1 MKARASYSVS
11 SPPVDVEGAETSN
24 ASGARVWTITLFTII
39 ACLGSMSNG
48 FIMGYSS
55 ATIAEL
61 NNTETGEHGLSSDS
75 ESSSWF
81 AAFAPI
87 GALLGGPVAG
97 WASDRFGRK
106 TGMMLGGVPYSL
118 GWLFISCANSV
129 PSQNG
134 FIALLLLGRL
144 LTGFAAG
151 WISLSVPLVT
161 SDSELWGIP

>member
-1 MKARASYSVS
+1 MAQSSLKKARASYSAS

-48 FIMGYSS
+48 FVLGYSS

-81 AAFAPI
+81 AVSISPRSSFTSAMSMYLFE
-87 GALLGGPVAG
+87 LGLRSNWSVAGRPSCRLGVRPFWSQDWNDAWRGPV
-97 WASDRFGRK
+97 
-106 TGMMLGGVPYSL
+106 
-118 GWLFISCANSV
+118 
-129 PSQNG
+129 
-134 FIALLLLGRL
+134 
-144 LTGFAAG
+144 
-151 WISLSVPLVT
+151 
-161 SDSELWGIP
+161 